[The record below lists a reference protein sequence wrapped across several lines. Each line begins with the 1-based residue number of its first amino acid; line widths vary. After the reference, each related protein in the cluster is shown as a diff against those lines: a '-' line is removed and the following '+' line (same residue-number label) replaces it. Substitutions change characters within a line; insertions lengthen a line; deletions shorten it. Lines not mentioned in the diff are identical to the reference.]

1 MSNEDVA
8 SVKILI
14 ISQFDYCLMT
24 SITLKTET
32 KDLLKQI
39 GSKGE
44 TYDDII
50 MRLVKS
56 HCIQIRNREYRD
68 IFENEEFTEID
79 WDDYL

>member
-1 MSNEDVA
+1 
-8 SVKILI
+8 
-14 ISQFDYCLMT
+14 MT
-24 SITLKTET
+24 SITLKIET

-56 HCIQIRNREYRD
+56 HCIQIRNQEYRD

>member
-1 MSNEDVA
+1 
-8 SVKILI
+8 
-14 ISQFDYCLMT
+14 MT
-24 SITLKTET
+24 SITVKAET

-44 TYDDII
+44 TYDDIV

-56 HCIQIRNREYRD
+56 HCIQIRNKEYRE